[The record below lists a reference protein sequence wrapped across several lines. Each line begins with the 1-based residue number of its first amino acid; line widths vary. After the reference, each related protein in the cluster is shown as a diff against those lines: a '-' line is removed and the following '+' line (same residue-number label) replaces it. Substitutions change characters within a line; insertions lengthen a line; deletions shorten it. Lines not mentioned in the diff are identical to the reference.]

1 MRHLSLEGDWP
12 AMVPLLLAK
21 RESSTH
27 YLDNKPWERK
37 LAQTSM
43 VVGPEGFPKLF
54 HLHIY
59 LGPSPFSLKIIYW
72 ALVLISISHSSP
84 HTFNHV
90 PGKKKKKS
98 NLNVKKIFFFFFN
111 VEY

>member
-1 MRHLSLEGDWP
+1 MRHLNLEEDWS
-12 AMVPLLLAK
+12 AMVPLLLAT
-21 RESSTH
+21 RESSAH
-27 YLDNKPWERK
+27 HLDNKPWERK

-90 PGKKKKKS
+90 PGKKKKK
-98 NLNVKKIFFFFFN
+98 LLYCETIFFFF
-111 VEY
+111 